1 MKLSI
6 VTTLYKSAPYIEE
19 FHRRAAAAA
28 RGITDDY
35 EFVMVDDGS
44 PDDSLAVACAI
55 AQADSRVRVVELS
68 RNFGHHKALMTG
80 LGHARGDLCFLIDSD
95 LEEDPELLSTFFEKL
110 EASGADVVYG
120 YQEDRKGSIG
130 ERLTGYIAYWLFKLL
145 IAFPVPR
152 NHITIRLMRRDYVE
166 SLLMHRERQAVI
178 GGLWLITGFKQIGI
192 AVDKVSRGPSTYSVL
207 HRWRMLIE
215 SVTSFSERPL
225 VAIFYLGI
233 IISVLS
239 VVVGLTLLVRKVFF
253 GQVLAGWT
261 SVMISVWLL
270 GGLLILC
277 VGVVGIYISKI
288 FIETKN
294 RPYTI
299 VRRLHEWPARGSAGA
314 LPASGERLRRDDL
327 EATR

>member
-6 VTTLYKSAPYIEE
+6 VTTLYESAPYVEE
-19 FHRRAAAAA
+19 FHRRASSAA
-28 RGITDDY
+28 RSITDDY
-35 EFVMVDDGS
+35 EIVMVDDGS
-44 PDDSLAVACAI
+44 PDESLAIACAI
-55 AQADSRVRVVELS
+55 AKVDSRVRVIELS

-80 LGHARGDLCFLIDSD
+80 LDHADGELCFLIDSD
-95 LEEDPELLSTFFEKL
+95 LEEAPELLQTFFEKL
-110 EASGADVVYG
+110 ETSGADVVYG
-120 YQEDRKGSIG
+120 YQEDRKGGFG
-130 ERLTGYIAYWLFKLL
+130 ERLTGYIAYWFFKLL

-152 NHITIRLMRRDYVE
+152 NHITVRLMRRDYVD
-166 SLLMHRERQAVI
+166 SLLKHRERQAVI
-178 GGLWLITGFKQIGI
+178 GGLWLITGFRQIGI
-192 AVDKVSRGPSTYSVL
+192 VVDKASRALSTYSLL

-233 IISVLS
+233 VISMLAAVI
-239 VVVGLTLLVRKVFF
+239 GGTLLVRRLFF

-299 VRRLHEWPARGSAGA
+299 VRKIHRQNAAGA
-314 LPASGERLRRDDL
+314 AGDIRLSRMQDRR
-327 EATR
+327 

>member
-19 FHRRAAAAA
+19 FHRRASAAA
-28 RGITDDY
+28 RGITEDY
-35 EFVMVDDGS
+35 EVIMVDDGS
-44 PDDSLAVACAI
+44 PDDSLAIACAI
-55 AQADSRVRVVELS
+55 AKTDSRVRVVELS

-80 LGHARGDLCFLIDSD
+80 LDHARGDLSFLIDSD
-95 LEEDPELLSTFFEKL
+95 LEEYPELLSIFFEKL

-120 YQEDRKGSIG
+120 YQEGRKGSIG
-130 ERLTGYIAYWLFKLL
+130 ERLTGYVAYWLFKLL

-152 NHITIRLMRRDYVE
+152 NHITVRLMRRDYVD

-178 GGLWLITGFKQIGI
+178 GGLWLITGFRQMGI
-192 AVDKVSRGPSTYSVL
+192 AVDKASRGPSTYSAL

-215 SVTSFSERPL
+215 SVTSFSETPL

-239 VVVGLTLLVRKVFF
+239 AVVGFILVVRKLFS

-270 GGLLILC
+270 SGLLILC

-299 VRRLHEWPARGSAGA
+299 VRRLHEWPGRDA
-314 LPASGERLRRDDL
+314 LLASGERLRRDDL